1 MIDRVHII
9 LCLILHTIH
18 HTYTITMSMMRSTSI
33 LRSLPSTSARPIARA
48 ISSTAARGFAQPT
61 DQKEAPVSSKPSNMK
76 EFKIY
81 RWNPDTPAEKPKLQ
95 SYKVDLS
102 QCGPMMLDA
111 LVRYKLV
118 ALEREADKVDQDQER
133 GRPYLN
139 FPSFMP

>member
-1 MIDRVHII
+1 
-9 LCLILHTIH
+9 
-18 HTYTITMSMMRSTSI
+18 MSMMRSTSI

-61 DQKEAPVSSKPSNMK
+61 DQKEAPVASKSDNMK

-111 LVRYKLV
+111 LVCSTPRTIVK
-118 ALEREADKVDQDQER
+118 E
-133 GRPYLN
+133 N
-139 FPSFMP
+139 